1 MHSYSANFSVFCT
14 QIVQKYP
21 KIAPKQ
27 SNLLFFRKYTIM
39 DKLFEQF
46 HKLLSE
52 TDTGFFRYIYA
63 EINWQSRMIGLTGPR
78 GVGKTTLV
86 LQHIKKNLNPA
97 ETLYVTAE
105 DFYFA
110 DNRLI
115 DLAGNFVKRG
125 GKFLFVDEI
134 HKYKDWA
141 KELKLMYDYHSELY
155 VVFTGSSVLD
165 IKKGVSDLSR
175 RAVMYNMQGLSF
187 REYLQ
192 LFHQITFR
200 PYSLDEILDLK
211 AELSGVKHPLPYF
224 ENYLKKGYYP
234 FAVEEDF
241 DLKLQQI
248 INQTLETDIPVY
260 AGMNVSTGRKLK
272 HLLAIIAKSVP
283 FKPNITS
290 IASALSASRNNIA
303 DYCLFIEE
311 AGMIMQLRDSTGGI
325 KGLGK
330 VDKIYL
336 DNTNLIFSLANDNSN
351 KGNIRETFFLNQLRV
366 KHEVTTS
373 PVADFLIGDYTFE
386 VGGKNKGLKQIQRL
400 ENAFIVKDDIE
411 LGYLNTIPLWQ
422 FGLTY

>member
-1 MHSYSANFSVFCT
+1 V
-14 QIVQKYP
+14 
-21 KIAPKQ
+21 
-27 SNLLFFRKYTIM
+27 LFDYYCRKENAM

-46 HKLLSE
+46 KKLLRE

-63 EINWQSRMIGLTGPR
+63 EINWKSRLIGLTGPR

-86 LQHIKKNLNPA
+86 LQHIKKNLKPA
-97 ETLYVTAE
+97 ETLYVTTE

-115 DLAGNFVKRG
+115 DLAGDFVKRG
-125 GKFLFVDEI
+125 GKYLFVDEI

-141 KELKLMYDYHSELY
+141 KELKLIYDYHPDLN

-165 IKKGVSDLSR
+165 IKKGASDLSR

-192 LFHQITFR
+192 LFHQITFQ
-200 PYSLDEILDLK
+200 PYSMEEILGHK
-211 AELSGVKHPLPYF
+211 AELPGVKHPLPFF
-224 ENYLKKGYYP
+224 EDYLKRGYYP
-234 FAVEEDF
+234 FALEEGF

-248 INQTLETDIPVY
+248 VNQTLETDIPLY

-272 HLLAIIAKSVP
+272 QLLAIIAKSVP
-283 FKPNITS
+283 FKPNMTS
-290 IASALSASRNNIA
+290 IATALSASRNNIS
-303 DYCLFIEE
+303 DYCQYIEE
-311 AGMIMQLRDSTGGI
+311 AGMIAQLRDSNRGI
-325 KGLGK
+325 RGLGK

-336 DNTNLIFSLANDNSN
+336 DNTNLIYSLANDNSN
-351 KGNIRETFFLNQLRV
+351 TGNIRETFFLNQLRV
-366 KHEVTTS
+366 KYDVIVS

-386 VGGKNKGLKQIQRL
+386 VGGKNKGLKQIQGIDK
-400 ENAFIVKDDIE
+400 AFIVKDDIE
-411 LGYLNTIPLWQ
+411 LGYLNTIPLWH

>member
-1 MHSYSANFSVFCT
+1 
-14 QIVQKYP
+14 
-21 KIAPKQ
+21 
-27 SNLLFFRKYTIM
+27 M

-46 HKLLSE
+46 LKLLKE

-63 EINWQSRMIGLTGPR
+63 ELNWKSRMIGLTGPR

-86 LQHIKKNLNPA
+86 LQHIKKNLNTA

-115 DLAGNFVKRG
+115 DLADAFVKRG
-125 GKFLFVDEI
+125 GKYLFVDEI

-141 KELKLMYDYHSELY
+141 KELKLIYDYHPELN

-165 IKKGVSDLSR
+165 IKKVSSDLSR

-192 LFHQITFR
+192 LFHQISVQA
-200 PYSLDEILDLK
+200 YSLEEIMEHK
-211 AELSGVKHPLPYF
+211 VELPGVKHPLPFF

-234 FAVEEDF
+234 FALEEDF
-241 DLKLQQI
+241 ALRLQQI
-248 INQTLETDIPVY
+248 VNQTFETDIPLY

-272 HLLAIIAKSVP
+272 QLLAIIAKSVP
-283 FKPNITS
+283 FKPNMTS
-290 IASALSASRNNIA
+290 IATALSSSRNNIT

-311 AGMIMQLRDSTGGI
+311 SGMIAQLRDAAEGI
-325 KGLGK
+325 RGLGK

-336 DNTNLIFSLANDNSN
+336 DNTNLIYSLANDNSN
-351 KGNIRETFFLNQLRV
+351 TGNIRETFFLNQLRV
-366 KHEVTTS
+366 KYDVIIS
-373 PVADFLIGDYTFE
+373 SVADFMIGDYTFE
-386 VGGKNKGLKQIQRL
+386 VGGKNKGLKQIQ
-400 ENAFIVKDDIE
+400 NIDKAFIVKDNIE